1 MINADNHINMVFN
14 DRSLLPK
21 KYAISSKLL
30 FSEQKFFTMTR
41 KFIPENLF
49 QKIYFYKRKV
59 HLFPNKKRRTV

>member
-1 MINADNHINMVFN
+1 MINADYHINMVFN
-14 DRSLLPK
+14 DRSLLPQ

-49 QKIYFYKRKV
+49 
-59 HLFPNKKRRTV
+59 L